1 MFSRHEEDEVVV
13 EVVMQV
19 VVDEDVV
26 GAQAGMAKDEED
38 EVVVVVDEDV
48 VWADTARTWIS
59 MSTRNVSPSLRAT
72 WKSTMVRTAAQLRKH
87 GRLLRSGSS

>member
-13 EVVMQV
+13 EVVMT
-19 VVDEDVV
+19 
-26 GAQAGMAKDEED
+26 
-38 EVVVVVDEDV
+38 VVVDEDV